1 MGLCGSSMTADDKRS
16 KEVEARNKADFEAE
30 QSKIKLLLLG
40 AGESGKS
47 TIFKQMKILYGLG
60 FSPEE
65 QKQMTPVV
73 YNNTI
78 VSMKTLLQAAE
89 DLTPPVAITAAE
101 TAKRV
106 MEVSDDREIDAE
118 VGGWIKELW
127 ADPGVTETYEQRSK
141 FQLIDSA
148 EYYFESIDR
157 IMADDYTATVT
168 DILKSRVRTSG
179 IVEEKYKIDGVD
191 FVMFDVGGQRN
202 ERKKW
207 IHCFDDVT
215 AVIFVAAISEYD
227 QVLYEDN
234 RQNRMDE
241 AITLFDE
248 ICNSRWFEDTS
259 MILFLNKK
267 DLFEKKIKKI
277 SIRQPA
283 TDELPGR
290 FEDFEGGICTC
301 GGGYPSDF
309 ECTCGVQ
316 DAGKQYMLDKFLEKN
331 SNEVKEIYYHITCAT
346 DTSNIKHVFDAC
358 KDIILKNNLKGSG
371 FME

>member
-202 ERKKW
+202 ERRKW
-207 IHCFDDVT
+207 IHCFDDVK
-215 AVIFVAAISEYD
+215 AIIFLCGLCEYN
-227 QVLYEDN
+227 QVMYEDVN
-234 RQNRMDE
+234 TNRMHE
-241 AITLFDE
+241 SLNLYAEVCGNPLFK
-248 ICNSRWFEDTS
+248 DTP
-259 MILFLNKK
+259 IFLFLNKK
-267 DLFEKKIKKI
+267 DVFEEMIRVTSLSTCFPDFDAKENNALAATEFIKEQFRARHAEYLPEKPFYAQVLSARVRMDMKI
-277 SIRQPA
+277 A
-283 TDELPGR
+283 FG
-290 FEDFEGGICTC
+290 
-301 GGGYPSDF
+301 
-309 ECTCGVQ
+309 
-316 DAGKQYMLDKFLEKN
+316 
-331 SNEVKEIYYHITCAT
+331 EVKET
-346 DTSNIKHVFDAC
+346 IKAIHSP
-358 KDIILKNNLKGSG
+358 KKKKRR
-371 FME
+371 

>member
-1 MGLCGSSMTADDKRS
+1 MFTLS
-16 KEVEARNKADFEAE
+16 
-30 QSKIKLLLLG
+30 Q
-40 AGESGKS
+40 
-47 TIFKQMKILYGLG
+47 ILYGLG
-60 FSPEE
+60 FGVED
-65 QKQMTPVV
+65 QKQLTPVV

-78 VSMKTLLQAAE
+78 VSMKTLVQAAE
-89 DLTPPVAITAAE
+89 ELEVEIKAEE
-101 TAKRV
+101 TAKNL
-106 MEVSDDREIDAE
+106 MEVSDDHEVDE
-118 VGGWIKELW
+118 TVGGWIRDLW
-127 ADPGVTETYEQRSK
+127 ADPGIQETFDQRAK

-148 EYYFESIDR
+148 DYYFENIER
-157 IMADDYTATVT
+157 IMGPEYIATVP

-191 FVMFDVGGQRN
+191 FVMYDVGGQRN

-227 QVLYEDN
+227 QMLYEDN

-241 AITLFDE
+241 AISLFDE

-267 DLFEKKIKKI
+267 DLFEKKIKKV
-277 SIRQPA
+277 SINQPA
-283 TDELPGR
+283 VGETPAR

-316 DAGKQYMLDKFLEKN
+316 DMGKQYLLDKFLEKN
-331 SNEVKEIYYHITCAT
+331 SNDSKEIYYHITCAT
-346 DTSNIKHVFDAC
+346 DTGNIKHVFDAC